1 MIQWLAEL
9 FVEDFSP
16 LNVFRYITF
25 RAAYSTVT
33 ALLICFFFGGWAIRK
48 LQELQI
54 GETDPRG
61 RAATPQ
67 GEIGNADDGR
77 TAHPRGDRDPDPA
90 VG

>member
-48 LQELQI
+48 LQEMQI
-54 GETDPRG
+54 GEQIRERRPAGKRPTQLLT
-61 RAATPQ
+61 RA
-67 GEIGNADDGR
+67 DF
-77 TAHPRGDRDPDPA
+77 HA
-90 VG
+90 VS